1 MRLRVAVLRRPS
13 IGAAPPRLSLP
24 RLLAGGGRGEEG
36 CRPSDVR
43 IEQAI
48 PVNFDWLEGRE
59 LIAVVG
65 PPGTG
70 KTYTLLQLALGG
82 AEVRVTLEQ
91 PVAYFTF
98 VRAMAED
105 AERRARETGVLLH
118 AATVHAAGARAL
130 AAAEGARV
138 SELLVNLRPAAGGPI
153 CGKYE
158 LCDSPRGWCLGVEES
173 IETLRACAARRY
185 DIEYSSDPYAPAAG
199 NQLFQLLDY
208 AVHVAGDAGATRLL
222 RQLPPRCGAA
232 IEDYL
237 QLLRELG
244 RYDFTTAL
252 LEAYRRRLPYQ
263 VCERNV
269 CSDVGAALVD
279 EAHDLSPLMWAFLSH
294 ALPETRTVAFA
305 LDVYQTVYDSLHGA
319 RPEFGAALISRV
331 RELGGRVVYLE
342 QSRRVA
348 ARVAEVA
355 KLALPP
361 GADPE
366 YLKWRGREGGGDVYL
381 ITLDRMLRLVAQLV
395 AERKKVFVLAPTN
408 ADVIWAA
415 IRLLHVGII
424 PRGLK
429 DMPAAVCRRLV
440 AARDLACARA
450 GLAQPRARPRDPDAL
465 KLMLSLA
472 RRFEHAR
479 LGLPDPWGL
488 VCRYLNRAAPALR
501 CARELPL
508 PEDVSIVLPG
518 VPEVYVD
525 TPYTAKGLE
534 ADAVF
539 IINRLSFDVE
549 VSPLVQYVALT
560 RSRGDVYIV
569 AAPGKR
575 RWISPAVLAQA
586 KKLQ

>member
-13 IGAAPPRLSLP
+13 IGAALPRLSLP
-24 RLLAGGGRGEEG
+24 RLLAGGGRGEG
-36 CRPSDVR
+36 CRPRDVR

-48 PVNFDWLEGRE
+48 PVSFDWIEGKE
-59 LIAVVG
+59 LIAIVG

-91 PVAYFTF
+91 PVVYFTF
-98 VRAMAED
+98 VKAMVKD

-138 SELLVNLRPAAGGPI
+138 SELLINLKPAGSGLI
-153 CGKYE
+153 CGKYD
-158 LCDSPRGWCLGVEES
+158 LCDAPHGWCLGVEES
-173 IETLRACAARRY
+173 IEVLRACAARRY
-185 DIEYSSDPYAPAAG
+185 EIEYSHDPYTPAEG
-199 NQLFQLLDY
+199 NQLFQLFDY
-208 AVHVAGDAGATRLL
+208 AIHVAGNAGAAQLL
-222 RQLPPRCGAA
+222 RQLPPRCAAA

-269 CSDVGAALVD
+269 CSDVGVALVD

-294 ALPETRTVAFA
+294 ALPEAKAAAFA
-305 LDVYQTVYDSLHGA
+305 LDVYQTVYESLHGA

-331 RELGGRVVYLE
+331 RELGGRVLYLE

-381 ITLDRMLRLVAQLV
+381 IALDKMLRLVAQLV
-395 AERKKVFVLAPTN
+395 AERRKVFVLAPTN

-415 IRLLHVGII
+415 VRLLHVGII

-429 DMPAAVCRRLV
+429 DMPVAVCRRLV
-440 AARDLACARA
+440 LARDMACARA
-450 GLAQPRARPRDPDAL
+450 GLAQPRKGARDPDAL

-472 RRFEHAR
+472 RRFDYAK
-479 LGLPDPWGL
+479 LGLPSPWGL
-488 VCRYLNRAAPALR
+488 VCRYLNRAAAALR
-501 CARELPL
+501 CARELSL
-508 PEDVSIVLPG
+508 PEDDSVVLPG

-586 KKLQ
+586 KRLQ